1 MSLYRLIFFCVCAY
15 FFCVENGIKT
25 MTGISPDK
33 IQKNKKRFSFRF
45 AKKQNEKTQ
54 KTDKTD
60 FSKIIACTSL
70 IAFMAFM
77 LVKPDYYLS
86 AARKGL
92 SLFASSVLPS
102 LFPFYFCSLMLTY
115 MGAVKGISKLGAKPV
130 KLLYNTP
137 KESAY
142 ALFLSILCGYPVGA
156 STCEELYKAGALSQ
170 KDVKSVCS
178 FCSTSGPIFMIGTI
192 GGAIFSDTRVGWIV
206 LASHYLGA
214 LLNGLIFRKRK
225 SDSED
230 VAFALQ
236 TDTDA
241 ILAKAISKATV
252 NMLYVG
258 GYIVICGMLVDT
270 LELIGLKDLL
280 SFMPNPDAAASVIYG
295 AIEMTRGCLECASC
309 SSLHLACV
317 LCTGAVSFG
326 GLSVTLQN
334 YTFLSRCG
342 VKLADIGL
350 RKIIQCALSM
360 AIAFLLGF
368 AL

>member
-1 MSLYRLIFFCVCAY
+1 M
-15 FFCVENGIKT
+15 ENGIRTMSGRTPEKT
-25 MTGISPDK
+25 K
-33 IQKNKKRFSFRF
+33 KNKKSTAFRF
-45 AKKQNEKTQ
+45 AKKQNSEARKIGG
-54 KTDKTD
+54 TDV
-60 FSKIIACTSL
+60 SKIIACMSL
-70 IAFMAFM
+70 IAFMVFM
-77 LVKPDYYLS
+77 LVKPEYYLAS
-86 AARKGL
+86 ARKGL

-142 ALFLSILCGYPVGA
+142 ALFLSVLCGYPVGA
-156 STCEELYKAGALSQ
+156 STCEELYKAGVLSQ
-170 KDVKSVCS
+170 KDVKSTCA

-192 GGAIFSDTRVGWIV
+192 GGAIFSDTRIGWIV

-214 LLNGLIFRKRK
+214 SINGLIFRKRK
-225 SDSED
+225 SDSD
-230 VAFALQ
+230 GVAFALQ

-241 ILAKAISKATV
+241 ILSKAISKATI

-270 LELIGLKDLL
+270 LELVGLKNLL
-280 SFMPNPDAAASVIYG
+280 SFSSNPDAVASVIYG
-295 AIEMTRGCLECASC
+295 AIEMTRGCLECANC

-342 VKLADIGL
+342 VRLVDIGL
-350 RKIIQCALSM
+350 RKITQCALSM
-360 AIAFLLGF
+360 VIAFLFGF
-368 AL
+368 IL